1 MPAFSRLPKMSV
13 ADAKAHLEELKD
25 PEKKLEHGNNLLA
38 EYQRRQKILKA
49 AEIQEAKDSFAA
61 IQKAEKK
68 AATGKKMTDAAGDQV
83 EAARAKANETLFK
96 RRH

>member
-25 PEKKLEHGNNLLA
+25 PEKKLEYGSGLLA

-49 AEIQEAKDSFAA
+49 AEIQEAKDNFAA

-68 AATGKKMTDAAGDQV
+68 EIKEKMKEV
-83 EAARAKANETLFK
+83 KENAKAAK
-96 RRH
+96 RAAKAKKEVS